1 MKKQKIC
8 VIGDGLAGLMTALV
22 LSKSDIQID
31 LIFKN
36 KKVKKIKDSRTTA
49 ISESNYLFLS
59 KFFKNSDLKIFNSCK
74 NIDLYNEK
82 SGQYQHFMNF
92 NEQGKNLLH
101 MVENK
106 KLKNIIL
113 KNIKK
118 TKNIKIIYGTVKKL
132 DVEKSCI
139 LIKNK
144 KLYYD

>member
-59 KFFKNSDLKIFNSCK
+59 
-74 NIDLYNEK
+74 
-82 SGQYQHFMNF
+82 
-92 NEQGKNLLH
+92 NL
-101 MVENK
+101 V
-106 KLKNIIL
+106 
-113 KNIKK
+113 
-118 TKNIKIIYGTVKKL
+118 V
-132 DVEKSCI
+132 VP
-139 LIKNK
+139 
-144 KLYYD
+144 KLY

>member
-74 NIDLYNEK
+74 NIDLYNE
-82 SGQYQHFMNF
+82 
-92 NEQGKNLLH
+92 
-101 MVENK
+101 
-106 KLKNIIL
+106 
-113 KNIKK
+113 
-118 TKNIKIIYGTVKKL
+118 
-132 DVEKSCI
+132 
-139 LIKNK
+139 
-144 KLYYD
+144 

>member
-59 KFFKNSDLKIFNSCK
+59 RLFKNSDLKIFNSCK

-144 KLYYD
+144 NYITI